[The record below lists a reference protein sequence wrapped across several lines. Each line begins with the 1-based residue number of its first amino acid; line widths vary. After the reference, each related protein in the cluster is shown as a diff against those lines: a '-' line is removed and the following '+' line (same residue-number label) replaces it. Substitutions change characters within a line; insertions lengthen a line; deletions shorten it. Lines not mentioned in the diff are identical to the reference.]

1 MTDAAV
7 TAALRA
13 WRGGDARAQDE
24 LMQLVYPELHRRAER
39 LLARERPGHTLQP
52 TALISELYL
61 RLVDQRQ
68 AQWQDRA
75 HFFAIAARL
84 MRRVLLDHARR
95 HGADKRG
102 GHVRP
107 LPLDVVGELPASGP
121 RELEALDEALGELAA
136 LDATAA
142 AIVELRFFGGMSVEE
157 TATVLGSST
166 ATVGRQWRAARA
178 WLHARLAVDGGDG
191 GAGDHV
197 APAAD
202 ATGGDGERTAGEST
216 LSAKGDA

>member
-1 MTDAAV
+1 MTDASV

-75 HFFAIAARL
+75 HFFAMSARL
-84 MRRVLLDHARR
+84 MRHILVNVALSKDCR
-95 HGADKRG
+95 KRG
-102 GHVRP
+102 GGATQV
-107 LPLDVVGELPASGP
+107 SF
-121 RELEALDEALGELAA
+121 DEALVVSHDRGDDLVA
-136 LDATAA
+136 LDDALTAFA
-142 AIVELRFFGGMSVEE
+142 SVDARKAQVVELRFFGGLSVEE
-157 TATVLGSST
+157 SAEALKVSPETVRRDWKL
-166 ATVGRQWRAARA
+166 AKV
-178 WLHARLAVDGGDG
+178 WLHRELTKDG
-191 GAGDHV
+191 AH
-197 APAAD
+197 P
-202 ATGGDGERTAGEST
+202 
-216 LSAKGDA
+216 

>member
-1 MTDAAV
+1 MSDAGV

-13 WRGGDARAQDE
+13 WRSGDARAAEE
-24 LMQLVYPELHRRAER
+24 LMRLVYPELHRKAER

-102 GHVRP
+102 GHLRP
-107 LPLDVVGELPASGP
+107 LPLELAGELPAGGP
-121 RELEALDEALGELAA
+121 GELEALDEALGDLAA

-142 AIVELRFFGGMSVEE
+142 AVVELRFFGGMSVEE
-157 TATVLGSST
+157 TAAVLGSST
-166 ATVGRQWRAARA
+166 ATVGRQWRTARA
-178 WLHARLAVDGGDG
+178 WLHARLGDG
-191 GAGDHV
+191 
-197 APAAD
+197 AAT
-202 ATGGDGERTAGEST
+202 AAAAAAAAAAAEGEP
-216 LSAKGDA
+216 

>member
-1 MTDAAV
+1 MTDPAV

-13 WRGGDARAQDE
+13 WRNGDARAQDE
-24 LMQLVYPELHRRAER
+24 LMKLVYPELHRRAER

-61 RLVDQRQ
+61 RLVDQRH

-102 GHVRP
+102 SNVRP
-107 LPLDVVGELPASGP
+107 LPLELVGELPAASP
-121 RELEALDEALGELAA
+121 RDLETLDEALGELSA

-142 AIVELRFFGGMSVEE
+142 AVVELRFFGGLSVEE

-178 WLHARLAVDGGDG
+178 WLHARL
-191 GAGDHV
+191 GADEGAAA
-197 APAAD
+197 AP
-202 ATGGDGERTAGEST
+202 G
-216 LSAKGDA
+216 SARPPSASEGQP

>member
-1 MTDAAV
+1 MTDASV

-95 HGADKRG
+95 HGANKRG
-102 GHVRP
+102 AHVRP
-107 LPLDVVGELPASGP
+107 LPLDLVGELPADAP
-121 RELEALDEALGELAA
+121 RELEALDEALGDLAA

-142 AIVELRFFGGMSVEE
+142 AVVELRFFGGMSVEE

-178 WLHARLAVDGGDG
+178 WLHARLAVDGAVDG
-191 GAGDHV
+191 ESAAATSD
-197 APAAD
+197 APAE
-202 ATGGDGERTAGEST
+202 GEA
-216 LSAKGDA
+216 